1 MQMKYY
7 PDRTTFGLLPE
18 PEGRAGSFFT
28 SLVANGVILAL
39 LLYIGATAKKVMD
52 AHKYEYTEL
61 IVPLTPPPPP
71 PPIKIKVQ
79 PPRELPEPVKQPVV
93 HFEAPKIKI
102 AKPEP
107 KPDLIPFPM
116 PVEPTTPWGAT
127 AGP

>member
-18 PEGRAGSFFT
+18 PEGRAGSFLTAF
-28 SLVANGVILAL
+28 VVNGVILAL
-39 LLYIGATAKKVMD
+39 LIYIGATAKKVMD

-79 PPRELPEPVKQPVV
+79 SPHDLPEPVKQPVV
-93 HFEAPKIKI
+93 HFESPKI
-102 AKPEP
+102 
-107 KPDLIPFPM
+107 
-116 PVEPTTPWGAT
+116 
-127 AGP
+127 